1 MVRPYGHRTS
11 SPPSRRLLARRPLDL
26 GLGLRVQTLAADH
39 RDTNSTATVPSS
51 LYCCHRIGVVSYDFS
66 DNTHTQVCSAGILN
80 FRHPSVEK
88 IPPWAAPTPVSSHSS
103 QSHSAPPYLTPPHL
117 TPCHCTA
124 LLVST
129 PSRIVDRTLTLDGWR
144 ALLLV
149 LTSGTEL
156 SGDFCATMLIS
167 RVVGAY
173 YHCAY
178 RLYRFSPVFLRH
190 HSHVL
195 LLKHVRIR

>member
-1 MVRPYGHRTS
+1 M
-11 SPPSRRLLARRPLDL
+11 PSHWGRLIRFFREHSH
-26 GLGLRVQTLAADH
+26 AD
-39 RDTNSTATVPSS
+39 
-51 LYCCHRIGVVSYDFS
+51 
-66 DNTHTQVCSAGILN
+66 CSARKILIFAITPRRKN
-80 FRHPSVEK
+80 PTLGCTN
-88 IPPWAAPTPVSSHSS
+88 PPCRPHSS